1 MLDEDVISG
10 LNTVSLNG
18 VKDRNINAKSVIRA
32 MHANSVLI
40 EVDTEQ
46 AGILVLHDIFYPGWQ
61 ATIDDVP
68 VPVLRANIL
77 FRGVEVAAGHH
88 LVRFEYHPFSLENL
102 TAAASSLLHR

>member
-1 MLDEDVISG
+1 MDEDVISS